1 MHVPETPT
9 KRFFSKNREHKSR
22 KKGKRKEKKKQK
34 KMERGKNGRE
44 KLSII
49 VRVSEINAT

>member
-1 MHVPETPT
+1 MYL
-9 KRFFSKNREHKSR
+9 KLLLRDFFQRIGNTRA
-22 KKGKRKEKKKQK
+22 GKREKEKRKKKKQK